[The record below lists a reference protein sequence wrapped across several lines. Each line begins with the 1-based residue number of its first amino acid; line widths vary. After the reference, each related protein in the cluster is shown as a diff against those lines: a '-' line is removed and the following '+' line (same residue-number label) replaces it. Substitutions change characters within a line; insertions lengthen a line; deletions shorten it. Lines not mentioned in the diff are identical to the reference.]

1 MRNDQVFVLIL
12 IVLLPLTGC
21 IDVADN
27 AEASEDS
34 PEYATSEIK
43 TLHLEEGSNYSITIQ
58 DTALKVE
65 SVTYGSTDP
74 ECSSNCTV
82 TFRPGGAI
90 FYSMICDDGTEI
102 DSGYAVQGTF
112 LPNIAGSSCQ
122 FITTSSYDAEAF
134 ITFSE
139 YSATNL

>member
-1 MRNDQVFVLIL
+1 MRKDQIFVLIL

-21 IDVADN
+21 IDVSDN

-34 PEYATSEIK
+34 TEYAISQIR

-74 ECSSNCTV
+74 DCQNNCIV
-82 TFRPGGAI
+82 TFRTGGVVS
-90 FYSMICDDGTEI
+90 YSMICDEGSEI

-112 LPNIAGSSCQ
+112 LPNIAESSCQ
-122 FITTSSYDAEAF
+122 FVLTSYYDAEAF
-134 ITFSE
+134 ITFGE
-139 YSATNL
+139 YPATNL